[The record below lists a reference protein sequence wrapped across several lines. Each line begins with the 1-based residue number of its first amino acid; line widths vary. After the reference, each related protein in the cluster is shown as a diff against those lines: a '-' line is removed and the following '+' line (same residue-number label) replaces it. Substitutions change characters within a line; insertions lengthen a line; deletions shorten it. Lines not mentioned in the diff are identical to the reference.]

1 MKLFAWLKDVLRND
15 DIVSALSGT
24 EVEPPF
30 LDRERKRRT
39 QIWTVVGYFAFAVG
53 FLVLS
58 ALVGEP
64 PPEERWNPPGL
75 IFVMEP
81 GPGGGGG
88 GGDGSD
94 DLLSEQEIAGED
106 VATVAV
112 NVDVPEEKLVFD
124 DPDKPDEPSC
134 QQPPGCEEWDAEACE
149 CRDPEEEAPE
159 LKAPVLAQA
168 PDAAD
173 ALGALEGLDDVAA
186 NAGSGTG
193 GGIGEGEGSGLGPGT
208 GGGFGG
214 GAYRMGS
221 GITELSLI
229 KQVRPTYTADA
240 LAKKV
245 QGEVHLEVV
254 ILAEGKV
261 GPVRILRGLSA
272 GLNERAIECV
282 RQWLFVPGKFKGQPV
297 DVVAEIVVEFSIL

>member
-1 MKLFAWLKDVLRND
+1 MKSFAWLKDVLRND

-64 PPEERWNPPGL
+64 PPEESWNPPGL

-94 DLLSEQEIAGED
+94 DPLSEQEIAGED
-106 VATVAV
+106 IATVAV

-124 DPDKPDEPSC
+124 DPDKPDEP
-134 QQPPGCEEWDAEACE
+134 EEEEPEEEDEA
-149 CRDPEEEAPE
+149 EEEAPE
-159 LKAPVLAQA
+159 VKAPVLAQA

-173 ALGALEGLDDVAA
+173 ALGALEGLDNVAA

-193 GGIGEGEGSGLGPGT
+193 GGIGEGAGSGLGPGT

-221 GITELSLI
+221 GITGLALI

-245 QGEVHLEVV
+245 QGEVLLEVV
-254 ILAEGKV
+254 ILAEGKI
-261 GPVRILRGLSA
+261 GPVRILQGLSA

-297 DVVAEIVVEFSIL
+297 DVVAVITVEFSIL

>member
-1 MKLFAWLKDVLRND
+1 MGLFAWLKDVLRND
-15 DIVSALSGT
+15 DIVSALSGA
-24 EVEPPF
+24 EIEPPF

-58 ALVGEP
+58 ALVGAP
-64 PPEERWNPPGL
+64 PPEESWKPPGL
-75 IFVMEP
+75 IFVMEA

-94 DLLSEQEIAGED
+94 APLSEQEIAGED
-106 VATVAV
+106 VAAVAV
-112 NVDVPEEKLVFD
+112 NVELPEEDLVFN
-124 DPDKPDEPSC
+124 DPDKPDEP
-134 QQPPGCEEWDAEACE
+134 EEEE
-149 CRDPEEEAPE
+149 EEPEEEDEAPAI
-159 LKAPVLAQA
+159 KAPVVAQA

-173 ALGALEGLDDVAA
+173 ALGALQGLDNVAA
-186 NAGSGTG
+186 NAGPGTG
-193 GGIGEGEGSGLGPGT
+193 GGIGEGDGSGLGPGT

-221 GITELSLI
+221 GIEPPALL
-229 KQVRPTYTADA
+229 KQVRPNYTNDA

-245 QGEVHLEVV
+245 EGEVLLEVV
-254 ILAEGKV
+254 ILAEGKI

-272 GLNERAIECV
+272 GLNEKAIECV
-282 RQWLFVPGKFKGQPV
+282 LQWVFVPGKFKGQPV
-297 DVVAEIVVEFSIL
+297 DVLAEIQVDFSIL

>member
-1 MKLFAWLKDVLRND
+1 MRLFAWLHDVLRND
-15 DIVSALSGT
+15 DIISALSGT

-112 NVDVPEEKLVFD
+112 NVDVPKEKLVFD
-124 DPDKPDEPSC
+124 DPDKPDEP
-134 QQPPGCEEWDAEACE
+134 EEEEPEEEDEA
-149 CRDPEEEAPE
+149 EEEAPE

-173 ALGALEGLDDVAA
+173 ALGALEGLDNVAA

-214 GAYRMGS
+214 GAYRVGS
-221 GITELSLI
+221 GVSPPALL
-229 KQVRPTYTADA
+229 KQVRPDYTKDA

-245 QGEVHLEVV
+245 QGEVLLEVI

-272 GLNERAIECV
+272 GLNEKAIECV
-282 RQWLFVPGKFKGQPV
+282 RQWLFVPGKLKGQPV
-297 DVVAEIVVEFSIL
+297 DVLAEIEVNFSIL

>member
-1 MKLFAWLKDVLRND
+1 MSFFAWLKDVLRND
-15 DIVSALSGT
+15 DIVSALTGT
-24 EVEPPF
+24 EVKPPF

-39 QIWTVVGYFAFAVG
+39 QIWTVVGYFAFAIG

-58 ALVGEP
+58 TLVGAP
-64 PPEERWNPPGL
+64 PPEQRWNPPGL

-94 DLLSEQEIAGED
+94 DPLSEQEIAGED
-106 VATVAV
+106 TATVAV
-112 NVDVPEEKLVFD
+112 NVDVPEENLVFD
-124 DPDKPDEPSC
+124 DPDKPDEP
-134 QQPPGCEEWDAEACE
+134 
-149 CRDPEEEAPE
+149 EEEEEDEAEEDAPE

-173 ALGALEGLDDVAA
+173 ALGALEGLDNLAA

-193 GGIGEGEGSGLGPGT
+193 GGIGEGDGSGLGPGE

-221 GITELSLI
+221 AITGLALL
-229 KQVRPTYTADA
+229 KQVRPSYTADA

-245 QGEVHLEVV
+245 QGEVLLEVV

-261 GPVRILRGLSA
+261 GEVRILRGLSA

-282 RQWLFVPGKFKGQPV
+282 RQWLFAPGKFKGQPV
-297 DVVAEIVVEFSIL
+297 AVLAVITVEFSIL

>member
-1 MKLFAWLKDVLRND
+1 MGLFAWLKDVLRND

-24 EVEPPF
+24 EIEPPF

-39 QIWTVVGYFAFAVG
+39 QIWTVVGYVAFAVG

-75 IFVMEP
+75 IFVMAP

-94 DLLSEQEIAGED
+94 DPLSEQEIAGED

-124 DPDKPDEPSC
+124 DPDKPNEP
-134 QQPPGCEEWDAEACE
+134 E
-149 CRDPEEEAPE
+149 PEEEDTAEEEDPPE
-159 LKAPVLAQA
+159 LKVPVLAQA

-173 ALGALEGLDDVAA
+173 ALGALEGLDNVAA

-221 GITELSLI
+221 GITPPALL
-229 KQVRPTYTADA
+229 KQVRPSYTDDA

-245 QGEVHLEVV
+245 QGEVILEVV
-254 ILAEGKV
+254 ILAEGKI
-261 GPVRILRGLSA
+261 GTVRILRGLSA
-272 GLNERAIECV
+272 GLNQKAIECV

-297 DVVAEIVVEFSIL
+297 DVIAEIEVNFSIL